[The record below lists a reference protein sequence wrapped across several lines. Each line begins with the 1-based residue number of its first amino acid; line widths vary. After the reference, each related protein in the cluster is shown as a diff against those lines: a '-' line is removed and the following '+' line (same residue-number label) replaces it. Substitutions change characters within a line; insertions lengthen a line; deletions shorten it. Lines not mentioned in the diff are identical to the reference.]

1 MTALWNLVQNSKF
14 SFNWKERLR
23 EAPYC
28 KFEQIHQITVIASP
42 KKRNCYSKQL
52 NFYLLWIFKMKIPKS
67 KRYVQRDIGNA
78 RWIFWNLNSAA
89 VSPIL
94 NQMTFIWHVA
104 EVTGVHWTLFRYFH
118 LDQYFTNISN
128 LINVLQ
134 IFPTCFWAS
143 VTHLLK
149 GCAVVRTQKIN
160 PKVFLW
166 GDDEIGWEL
175 ISISAGSWP
184 CLDNYH
190 HRRIPNN
197 GSFEDRSPGKHYLRR
212 GGWSQKVKKII
223 KNMAE
228 QDENNHF

>member
-52 NFYLLWIFKMKIPKS
+52 NFCLLLIFKIKIPKS

-118 LDQYFTNISN
+118 FDQYFTNISN
-128 LINVLQ
+128 LFLSFCDPPTKRMCSRQDSENQ
-134 IFPTCFWAS
+134 SKSIFM
-143 VTHLLK
+143 
-149 GCAVVRTQKIN
+149 
-160 PKVFLW
+160 
-166 GDDEIGWEL
+166 
-175 ISISAGSWP
+175 
-184 CLDNYH
+184 
-190 HRRIPNN
+190 RRWRNW
-197 GSFEDRSPGKHYLRR
+197 LRAH
-212 GGWSQKVKKII
+212 IY
-223 KNMAE
+223 
-228 QDENNHF
+228 